1 MQLLNIEMA
10 QLLTP
15 FAMSNSQVFDGESVT
30 LLEMLQA
37 REERQELQRN
47 VFLKAPQGTL
57 LYITMNIPGEIKNSK
72 ILKRVFECELNN
84 LQRKFSKE
92 TILTRFVS
100 NKTGNEAYILLSIN
114 PVLLKKRL
122 IKYEE
127 ESQLGRLLDL
137 DVHYKNKENIFQIS
151 RTEIGYPPRKCFLC
165 DNIAKECGRSRSH
178 SLDDIRLYISK
189 KVLNYLEENSN

>member
-1 MQLLNIEMA
+1 
-10 QLLTP
+10 
-15 FAMSNSQVFDGESVT
+15 MSNNQVFDGESVT
-30 LLEMLQA
+30 LLEMLHA

-47 VFLKAPQGTL
+47 IFLKAPQGTL
-57 LYITMNIPGEIKNSK
+57 LSITMNIPGEIKNSK

-84 LQRKFSKE
+84 LKSKFSKE

-100 NKTGNEAYILLSIN
+100 NKAGNEAYILLSIN

-189 KVLNYLEENSN
+189 KVLKYLEENSN

>member
-1 MQLLNIEMA
+1 M
-10 QLLTP
+10 
-15 FAMSNSQVFDGESVT
+15 NS
-30 LLEMLQA
+30 
-37 REERQELQRN
+37 
-47 VFLKAPQGTL
+47 
-57 LYITMNIPGEIKNSK
+57 
-72 ILKRVFECELNN
+72 
-84 LQRKFSKE
+84 KFSKE

-100 NKTGNEAYILLSIN
+100 NKVGNEAYILLSIN
-114 PVLLKKRL
+114 PVLLKKRV

>member
-15 FAMSNSQVFDGESVT
+15 FAMSNNQVFDGESVT
-30 LLEMLQA
+30 LLEMLHA

-47 VFLKAPQGTL
+47 IFLKAPQGTL
-57 LYITMNIPGEIKNSK
+57 LSITMNIPGEIKNSK

-84 LQRKFSKE
+84 LKSKFSKE

-100 NKTGNEAYILLSIN
+100 NKAGNEAYILLSIN

-189 KVLNYLEENSN
+189 KVLKYLEENSN